1 MDLENNEGLNCIFDE
16 LAESLNISETMRDN
30 AERAYTA
37 LGEWIEDNPEGEAV
51 EAYTQGSFALGTVV
65 RPPSGEDLDY
75 DIDLVCQLPGM
86 VESTAEEIKKFV
98 GTRIREHGTY
108 AKKLCPEG
116 KRCWTL
122 DYDVFHVDVLPC
134 VDDPKRGGTGVRLT
148 HKDPGTGEYSDRYS
162 NPKGYAKWFEERMG
176 DSLTEAKRR
185 YSGRAYCSVEDV
197 PTFVVRTP
205 LQKAIQILK
214 HHRNLM
220 FEGADNAPISI
231 IISTLAAWAYGGE
244 QGTYNALVGILE
256 RMDAYISGGPGRY
269 RIANPVDEKEN
280 FAEKWNESPEKA
292 AAFFSWLD
300 RARKDFLGL
309 SGVRGLDAIT
319 RSLESSCG
327 KAVSFRAMNQYGD
340 RLREARESSSLFAAS
355 AGLTYAA
362 SPSARAVPRHE
373 FYGA

>member
-1 MDLENNEGLNCIFDE
+1 
-16 LAESLNISETMRDN
+16 
-30 AERAYTA
+30 
-37 LGEWIEDNPEGEAV
+37 
-51 EAYTQGSFALGTVV
+51 
-65 RPPSGEDLDY
+65 
-75 DIDLVCQLPGM
+75 
-86 VESTAEEIKKFV
+86 
-98 GTRIREHGTY
+98 
-108 AKKLCPEG
+108 
-116 KRCWTL
+116 
-122 DYDVFHVDVLPC
+122 
-134 VDDPKRGGTGVRLT
+134 
-148 HKDPGTGEYSDRYS
+148 
-162 NPKGYAKWFEERMG
+162 MG

-185 YSGRAYCSVEDV
+185 YSGRVYCSVEDV
-197 PTFVVRTP
+197 PTFAVRTP

-244 QGTYNALVGILE
+244 QGTYDALVGILE

-300 RARKDFLGL
+300 RARKDFRRL

-327 KAVSFRAMNQYGD
+327 KAVASRAMSQYGD
-340 RLREARESSSLFAAS
+340 RLREARESSSLFASS